1 MLRPVMV
8 LISEKIEQKCYMLV
22 HLFFYT
28 LKNNS
33 PLSYRLKLDI
43 LNEANVVLTIN
54 IYIICKAEAK

>member
-22 HLFFYT
+22 HLLFYT
-28 LKNNS
+28 LKNDS

-54 IYIICKAEAK
+54 IYRVCKAEAK

>member
-1 MLRPVMV
+1 MLYVGS
-8 LISEKIEQKCYMLV
+8 LI
-22 HLFFYT
+22 FYT

-54 IYIICKAEAK
+54 IYIVCKAEAK